1 MRLCQYKINV
11 GLKKAEKGKNT
22 GAGIGNYTMT
32 NESEKNFYE
41 KLGKEI
47 RKQRKNKGY
56 PTIGS
61 LCQELVDYGLD
72 ISDDMLRKYEKGT
85 ERISVYRLSIIV
97 NALGIK
103 MSDLKL

>member
-1 MRLCQYKINV
+1 
-11 GLKKAEKGKNT
+11 KGKNT